1 MQTYIR
7 FRLVLRK
14 DFVIQG
20 LTKALL
26 IENFSG
32 KKCLYD
38 PYISRGV
45 ASCLPTLIYRKA
57 LYEAYTRLIRA
68 KPYWPFDLI

>member
-20 LTKALL
+20 LTKTLL

-38 PYISRGV
+38 PYESWSGIM
-45 ASCLPTLIYRKA
+45 LPTLIYKKA
-57 LYEAYTRLIRA
+57 LYKAYTRLIRT